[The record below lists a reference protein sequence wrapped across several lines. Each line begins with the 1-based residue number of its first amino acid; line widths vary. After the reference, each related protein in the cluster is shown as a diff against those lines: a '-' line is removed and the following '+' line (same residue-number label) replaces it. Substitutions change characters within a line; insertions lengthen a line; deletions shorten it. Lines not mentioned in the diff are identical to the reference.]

1 MKNAK
6 RKFIVDITASVSKQ
20 IPVSAHTQAEAE
32 EIAHE
37 IFWEY
42 YNSLDGVPTLFQQE
56 TYDIGEV

>member
-1 MKNAK
+1 MGTPK

-20 IPVSAHTQAEAE
+20 IPVSAYTQAEAE
-32 EIAHE
+32 EQAHE

-56 TYDIGEV
+56 TWDVGEV

>member
-1 MKNAK
+1 MGTPK

-32 EIAHE
+32 EMAHE

>member
-1 MKNAK
+1 MGTPK
-6 RKFIVDITASVSKQ
+6 RKFIVDITASISKQ

-32 EIAHE
+32 EMAHE